1 MSITLPEGGKLELKT
16 RVRDTD
22 TAKVYGSGLLDVYS
36 TPAMVAFMEKTSMQL
51 VQPYLE
57 EGYGTVGMSLDIKHM
72 KAVPVGEEIECTS
85 RLTGIEGNQLTFE
98 VKVVHKSGIVGE
110 GIHSRYIIEE
120 KRFLQKISR

>member
-1 MSITLPEGGKLELKT
+1 MSILLPERKELGLKT
-16 RVRDTD
+16 RVKDTD

-57 EGYGTVGMSLDIKHM
+57 EGYGTVGISLDIKHM

-85 RLTGIEGNQLTFE
+85 QLTGIEGNILTFE
-98 VKVVHKSGIVGE
+98 VKVVHKSDIVGE
-110 GIHSRYIIEE
+110 GLHSRYIIEE
-120 KRFLQKISR
+120 SRFLQKISK